1 MQPVWAVVVAAGG
14 GRRFGRPKQFA
25 RLGGRPVVEHAV
37 AACRSVADGVVLVLP
52 EGSTD
57 QSYGADR
64 VVAGGATRSFSVRR
78 GLEAVPT
85 DAAVVIVH
93 DAARPLARPA
103 LFAAALSAL
112 ADGTAHGAICA
123 VPVSDTLK
131 RIDPATG
138 VVAQTVDRDG
148 LVAVQTPQAF
158 VAATLRRAHADDTDA
173 TDDAALVEALGAT
186 VVVVPG
192 DPLNLKLTTPED
204 LALAE
209 LLLGA

>member
-1 MQPVWAVVVAAGG
+1 VHQVWAVVVAAGG

-25 RLGGRPVVEHAV
+25 HLGGRPVVEHSV
-37 AACRSVADGVVLVLP
+37 AACRPAADGVVLVLP

-57 QSYGADR
+57 QHYGADR
-64 VVAGGATRSFSVRR
+64 VVAGGPTRSASVRR
-78 GLEAVPT
+78 GLGAVP
-85 DAAVVIVH
+85 AGVSVVIVH

-103 LFAAALSAL
+103 LFAAVLAAL
-112 ADGTAHGAICA
+112 ADGNAGAAICA

-131 RIDPATG
+131 RVAAG
-138 VVAQTVDRDG
+138 AVVGTVDRDG

-158 VAATLRRAHADDTDA
+158 VAATLRRAHADDPDA
-173 TDDAALVEALGAT
+173 TDDAALVEALGVSVA
-186 VVVVPG
+186 VVPG
-192 DPLNLKLTTPED
+192 DPRNLKLTTPED